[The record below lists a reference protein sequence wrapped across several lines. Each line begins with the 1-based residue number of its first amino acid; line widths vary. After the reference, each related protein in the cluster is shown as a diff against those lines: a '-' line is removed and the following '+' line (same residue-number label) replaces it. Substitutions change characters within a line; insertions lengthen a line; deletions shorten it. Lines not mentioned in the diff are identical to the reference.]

1 MAKSEAY
8 WTVSGMSMV
17 DAANWLRAHPSNGLR
32 VVFPSLET
40 PNPDVTNDYVHDFPS
55 PTAFEGMTFNLA
67 SLGDNGAVI
76 HLQIAVLSSNST
88 CATAGPGQQLMTA
101 GG

>member
-1 MAKSEAY
+1 M
-8 WTVSGMSMV
+8 
-17 DAANWLRAHPSNGLR
+17 LR
-32 VVFPSLET
+32 VPLI
-40 PNPDVTNDYVHDFPS
+40 DRLRGWGCGFPS

-67 SLGDNGAVI
+67 SWDDNGAVI

-88 CATAGPGQQLMTA
+88 CATAGHGQQLMTA